1 MYVQLLA
8 VFTSMLVVFLCESGI
23 KQTSCSLKTL
33 EIYSSEATMFGAWCR
48 KREGESRKS
57 HSSKQHKPEPFDQL
71 ETTKGSEC
79 TRESEE
85 RTWLCLQEE
94 SCLLMSLKSI
104 LSNLLSEGE
113 K

>member
-1 MYVQLLA
+1 
-8 VFTSMLVVFLCESGI
+8 MLTLFC
-23 KQTSCSLKTL
+23 L

-79 TRESEE
+79 TRESGRED
-85 RTWLCLQEE
+85 LVMPPGGI
-94 SCLLMSLKSI
+94 MSVDVTEVNTFQLFAK
-104 LSNLLSEGE
+104 
-113 K
+113 

>member
-1 MYVQLLA
+1 MYVQLPA

-23 KQTSCSLKTL
+23 EQTSCSLKTLFCL
-33 EIYSSEATMFGAWCR
+33 EIYSSEATMFGAWC
-48 KREGESRKS
+48 RKS

-104 LSNLLSEGE
+104 LSNLLLSEGE